1 MDAEEQEALSLKY
14 AKSLSILALS
24 SGRFA
29 LFLPFSNESGLPL
42 AKIGTWSELEQ
53 SVREWKD
60 QAEPEPVVRRRKL
73 DAINLD
79 ELFG

>member
-1 MDAEEQEALSLKY
+1 MTLDEQEALSLKY

-29 LFLPFSNESGLPL
+29 LFLPFSNESGMPL
-42 AKIGTWSELEQ
+42 AKIGTWAELE
-53 SVREWKD
+53 SDVRAFSTTE
-60 QAEPEPVVRRRKL
+60 EPAPRIERRRV

-79 ELFG
+79 ELFT